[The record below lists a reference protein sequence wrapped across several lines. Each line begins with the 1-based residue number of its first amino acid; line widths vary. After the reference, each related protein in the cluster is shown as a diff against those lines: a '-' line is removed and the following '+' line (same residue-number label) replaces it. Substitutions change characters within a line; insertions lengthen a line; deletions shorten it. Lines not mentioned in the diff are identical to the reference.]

1 MTRKIR
7 ALMMIVGGFFVM
19 TAAECVPELCI
30 SFPEICEDGGPVGD
44 AEGTE
49 ATEAEPE
56 VASMD
61 DATQAAVG
69 ES

>member
-30 SFPEICEDGGPVGD
+30 SFPEICEDGAVGD
-44 AEGTE
+44 VEGTE

>member
-19 TAAECVPELCI
+19 TAAECVAEIC
-30 SFPEICEDGGPVGD
+30 SSVPEICEDAPLG

-56 VASMD
+56 VASVD
-61 DATQAAVG
+61 EATEEVG